1 MAAESNFSLQVN
13 TAQPGP
19 VGIAST
25 SRWNM
30 YEAKALLVTEDYAL
44 RVATVPNG
52 NLDLTC
58 GFNPGNVKVA
68 TWPGA
73 TC

>member
-1 MAAESNFSLQVN
+1 MN
-13 TAQPGP
+13 TSQPGE
-19 VGIAST
+19 VGIVRQR
-25 SRWNM
+25 RWNT
-30 YEAKALLVTEDYAL
+30 YQGNALLVTENYDL
-44 RVATVPNG
+44 RVTNVPYG
-52 NLDLTC
+52 NLGMAC

>member
-1 MAAESNFSLQVN
+1 MN
-13 TAQPGP
+13 TAQPGTG
-19 VGIAST
+19 GIARQ
-25 SRWNM
+25 SRLNT
-30 YEAKALLVTEDYAL
+30 YESKALLVTEDFAL

>member
-1 MAAESNFSLQVN
+1 MN
-13 TAQPGP
+13 TAQPGQ
-19 VGIAST
+19 VGT
-25 SRWNM
+25 VRQPRWNM
-30 YEAKALLVTEDYAL
+30 YQASALLVTEDYDL
-44 RVATVPNG
+44 RVTNVPHG
-52 NLDLTC
+52 NLGLMC